1 LPEGSVQVNR
11 RNFVFGVGLRR
22 RSTDTRKRCAKF
34 VDARVDRSV
43 IDHFVVVE
51 QRVRIAPAVAPA
63 PCGDDRGATGDGST
77 VGARGRSHSTVR
89 QGFLTWRAVRLFVPL
104 DLLFKVLIWIG
115 YREMLGPLDP
125 PAAHRLTLLAIA
137 LSLPFV
143 IGWIVGLVAVLVP
156 IDRWLA
162 AAARGAMD
170 GDEDADRKRLARA
183 CRAASAAPR
192 WFALLWMVNW
202 VAPFALLNII
212 ALWLQADVFGLAPHT
227 WVGAAFMF
235 AALPLGSISL
245 AFTFLSWYLGP
256 TMGQLSLAAHAS
268 GLHLVERSWSLR
280 QRNFL
285 VASCLGLAP
294 VTWIASITYMSGAQA
309 VAERNLVAADA
320 AAQDVL
326 VAAGT
331 GPDAR
336 ALDVAVSSRPGAF
349 VADRSG
355 TVLGGSGQRVLIDH
369 PALAAWL
376 ADSAPAR
383 EGSTSDARS
392 GWAVAFRSA
401 GRDRV
406 VGAVRRPERPHD
418 LAQVGVILLFCAV
431 VLIYALLCAGFLSGS
446 IGRPVASI
454 ARVIRDITDARD
466 LTEVRRIP
474 VFQRDEIGDLVDG
487 ANRMLDRLEEAAR
500 ASRAAETAL
509 RLANEELERR
519 VVERT
524 AELASSNRQ
533 LGLSLDELRSTQ
545 RKLVDAS
552 RLAGMA
558 EVASVVLHNIGNVL
572 TSVNVSARL
581 VVELARGSRGE
592 RLVELAEL
600 LQSKSDDLPR
610 FLGEADR
617 SRLIPAYLVAVAR
630 HMGDERTAIQTE
642 MARLERNLDHIQ
654 AVIRAQ
660 QKHTGR
666 AIVVEQVV
674 PSSLVEEALD
684 LTLLGREHEIQIVR
698 DLEELPAMSLDRHLV
713 LQILI
718 NLLRNAHDAVASA
731 PEPRIVVRMRLQS
744 PDRFT
749 IEVADSGTGIAP
761 EHLDQIFNQGFTT
774 KSQGQGLGLHSGACS
789 ATMMGGRLTASSP
802 GPGQGATF
810 VLELPTR
817 VAVEEG

>member
-1 LPEGSVQVNR
+1 V
-11 RNFVFGVGLRR
+11 
-22 RSTDTRKRCAKF
+22 
-34 VDARVDRSV
+34 RV
-43 IDHFVVVE
+43 
-51 QRVRIAPAVAPA
+51 
-63 PCGDDRGATGDGST
+63 
-77 VGARGRSHSTVR
+77 
-89 QGFLTWRAVRLFVPL
+89 FVPL

-125 PAAHRLTLLAIA
+125 QAAYRLTWLAIA
-137 LSLPFV
+137 LSIPFL
-143 IGWIVGLVAVLVP
+143 IAWIAGLVAVLAP
-156 IDRWLA
+156 IERWLA
-162 AAARGAMD
+162 AAARDRMN

-183 CRAASAAPR
+183 CHAASAAPR

-202 VAPFALLNII
+202 VAPYALLNVI
-212 ALWLQADVFGLAPHT
+212 AIWLRPDAFGLAPYT
-227 WVGAAFMF
+227 WVGAGFMF

-245 AFTFLSWYLGP
+245 AFTFLSWYLGS

-294 VTWIASITYMSGAQA
+294 VTWIASVTYMSGARA
-309 VAERNLVAADA
+309 MAERNILAAQV
-320 AAQDVL
+320 AAQDVH
-326 VAAGT
+326 VAAG
-331 GPDAR
+331 
-336 ALDVAVSSRPGAF
+336 
-349 VADRSG
+349 
-355 TVLGGSGQRVLIDH
+355 
-369 PALAAWL
+369 
-376 ADSAPAR
+376 SAP
-383 EGSTSDARS
+383 G
-392 GWAVAFRSA
+392 
-401 GRDRV
+401 
-406 VGAVRRPERPHD
+406 
-418 LAQVGVILLFCAV
+418 VGVIFLFFVV

-466 LTEVRRIP
+466 VTEVRRIP

-487 ANRMLDRLEEAAR
+487 ANRMLDRLEQAAR

-558 EVASVVLHNIGNVL
+558 EVASAVLHNIGNVL

-600 LQSKSDDLPR
+600 LQSKSDDLPG

-666 AIVVEQVV
+666 AIVIEEVV
-674 PSSLVEEALD
+674 PSSLVDEALD

-698 DLEELPAMSLDRHLV
+698 DLEELPSMSLDRHLV

-718 NLLRNAHDAVASA
+718 NLLRNAHDAVVAA
-731 PEPRIVVRMRLQS
+731 PEPRIVVRMRLLS

-749 IEVADSGTGIAP
+749 IEVADSGSGIAP

-789 ATMMGGRLTASSP
+789 ATVMGGRLTASSP
-802 GPGQGATF
+802 GPGHGATF
-810 VLELPTR
+810 LLELPTTMT
-817 VAVEEG
+817 VEEG

>member
-1 LPEGSVQVNR
+1 M
-11 RNFVFGVGLRR
+11 
-22 RSTDTRKRCAKF
+22 
-34 VDARVDRSV
+34 
-43 IDHFVVVE
+43 
-51 QRVRIAPAVAPA
+51 
-63 PCGDDRGATGDGST
+63 
-77 VGARGRSHSTVR
+77 
-89 QGFLTWRAVRLFVPL
+89 FVPL

-125 PAAHRLTLLAIA
+125 HAAHRLTVLAIA
-137 LSLPFV
+137 LSIPFL
-143 IGWIVGLVAVLVP
+143 IGWIAGLVVVLAP

-162 AAARGAMD
+162 AAARD
-170 GDEDADRKRLARA
+170 GIDGEDEDRRRLARA

-202 VAPFALLNII
+202 VAPYALLNVI

-235 AALPLGSISL
+235 AALPMGSISL

-294 VTWIASITYMSGAQA
+294 VTWIASITYMSAAQA
-309 VAERNLVAADA
+309 IAERNLVAAEV
-320 AAQDVL
+320 AAQDVH
-326 VAAGT
+326 VAAGA
-331 GPDAR
+331 GPDAP
-336 ALDVAVSSRPGAF
+336 ALDVAVSTRPGAF

-355 TVLGGSGQRVLIDH
+355 TVLGGSGQRVLLDH

-376 ADSAPAR
+376 AAAAPAGK
-383 EGSTSDARS
+383 GSTSDARS
-392 GWAVAFRSA
+392 GWAVAFRSVNP
-401 GRDRV
+401 DRL
-406 VGAVRRPERPHD
+406 VGSVRHPERRHD
-418 LAQVGVILLFCAV
+418 LAQVGVILLFCVV

-466 LTEVRRIP
+466 VTEVRRIP

-500 ASRAAETAL
+500 SSRAAETAL

-524 AELASSNRQ
+524 AELAGSNRQ

-617 SRLIPAYLVAVAR
+617 SRVIPAYLVAVAR
-630 HMGDERTAIQTE
+630 HLGDERTAIQTE

-666 AIVVEQVV
+666 AIVVEEVV
-674 PSSLVEEALD
+674 PSTLVDEALD
-684 LTLLGREHEIQIVR
+684 LTVLGREIQIVR
-698 DLEELPAMSLDRHLV
+698 DLEDLPAMSLDRHLV

-718 NLLRNAHDAVASA
+718 NLLRNAHDAVESA
-731 PEPRIVVRMRLQS
+731 PEPRIEVRMRLLS
-744 PDRFT
+744 SDRFT
-749 IEVADSGTGIAP
+749 IEVADSGSGIAP
-761 EHLDQIFNQGFTT
+761 ELLDQIFNQGFTT

-817 VAVEEG
+817 VSVEEG